1 MKGYWKREAA
11 TREVMTEDGFLITG
25 DIAMVH
31 PDGYLQIVDRAKD
44 MIIVSGF
51 NVYPT
56 EVEDCLSSHPAILE
70 SAAIGLPD
78 DKAGEAVKAFVVL
91 KNGNKADEKLKL
103 EIIGFTRKEMGPAVA
118 PKELEFV
125 ESVPKTRSGKILRRL
140 LKARE
145 LGLPEGDISTLE
157 NN

>member
-1 MKGYWKREAA
+1 MKGYWNREEA
-11 TREVMTEDGFLITG
+11 TREVMTDDGFLITG
-25 DIAMVH
+25 DIAMQH

-70 SAAIGLPD
+70 SAAIGVPD

-91 KNGNKADEKLKL
+91 KANVDKPDVKAL
-103 EIIGFTRKEMGPAVA
+103 RAYCKENLAA
-118 PKELEFV
+118 YK
-125 ESVPKTRSGKILRRL
+125 VPKYFEIRMELPKTNVGKVLRRAL
-140 LKARE
+140 RE
-145 LGLPEGDISTLE
+145 EE
-157 NN
+157 QA